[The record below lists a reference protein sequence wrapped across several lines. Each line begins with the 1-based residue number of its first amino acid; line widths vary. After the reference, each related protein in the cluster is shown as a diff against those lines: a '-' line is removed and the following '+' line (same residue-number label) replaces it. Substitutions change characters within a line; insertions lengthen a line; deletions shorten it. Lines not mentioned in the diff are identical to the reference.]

1 MPKKTFIRLKTMFT
15 VTVET
20 TFNASHQLTMPDNQ
34 KEPLHAHDW
43 QLRVAV
49 SAEKLDQMGLV
60 IDFHDLKAAID
71 TVTSNLAG
79 KKLEDLPC
87 FQTQNASAETLA
99 RHIYDQLK
107 KTIKGDVKLDYVEI
121 MEAQGCW
128 ARYNQ

>member
-1 MPKKTFIRLKTMFT
+1 MFT

-49 SAEKLDQMGLV
+49 SAEKLNPMGLV
-60 IDFHDLKAAID
+60 IDFNDLKAAID
-71 TVTSNLAG
+71 TVTSALAG
-79 KKLEDLPC
+79 KTLEDLPC
-87 FQTQNASAETLA
+87 FQAQNASAEALA
-99 RHIYDQLK
+99 MHIYSQLEHS
-107 KTIKGDVKLDYVEI
+107 IKGGIRLDYVEL

-128 ARYNQ
+128 ARYNP